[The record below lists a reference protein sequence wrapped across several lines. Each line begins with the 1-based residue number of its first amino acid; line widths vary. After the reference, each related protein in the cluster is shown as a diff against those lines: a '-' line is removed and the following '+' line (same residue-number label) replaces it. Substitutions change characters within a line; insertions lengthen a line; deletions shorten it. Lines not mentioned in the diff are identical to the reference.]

1 MTSQDP
7 GAQAPGQLTIG
18 PKYTSKQQASI
29 DKQASIGYNRI
40 MLKKEERKKLKEDLE
55 LLKKEELIEII
66 LDAEE
71 RS

>member
-1 MTSQDP
+1 MT
-7 GAQAPGQLTIG
+7 
-18 PKYTSKQQASI
+18 
-29 DKQASIGYNRI
+29 
-40 MLKKEERKKLKEDLE
+40 KEERKKLKEDLE

>member
-1 MTSQDP
+1 MTE
-7 GAQAPGQLTIG
+7 
-18 PKYTSKQQASI
+18 
-29 DKQASIGYNRI
+29 
-40 MLKKEERKKLKEDLE
+40 EERKKLREDLE

>member
-1 MTSQDP
+1 M
-7 GAQAPGQLTIG
+7 
-18 PKYTSKQQASI
+18 
-29 DKQASIGYNRI
+29 
-40 MLKKEERKKLKEDLE
+40 KEEEREKLREDLE

>member
-1 MTSQDP
+1 M
-7 GAQAPGQLTIG
+7 
-18 PKYTSKQQASI
+18 KE
-29 DKQASIGYNRI
+29 
-40 MLKKEERKKLKEDLE
+40 EERKKLREDLE

>member
-1 MTSQDP
+1 M
-7 GAQAPGQLTIG
+7 
-18 PKYTSKQQASI
+18 KE
-29 DKQASIGYNRI
+29 
-40 MLKKEERKKLKEDLE
+40 EERKKLKEDLE